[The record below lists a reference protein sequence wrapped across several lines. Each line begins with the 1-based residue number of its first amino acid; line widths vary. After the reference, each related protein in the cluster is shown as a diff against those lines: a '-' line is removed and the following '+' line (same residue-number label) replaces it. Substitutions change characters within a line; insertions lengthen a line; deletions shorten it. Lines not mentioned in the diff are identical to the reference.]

1 VNQSQELELWVG
13 VVRWSCQENAT
24 RGYFTAHNISILD
37 FTAPKQKEDSSW
49 RVEKKERFVSHVGS
63 KLE

>member
-1 VNQSQELELWVG
+1 LELWVG
-13 VVRWSCQENAT
+13 VARRMP
-24 RGYFTAHNISILD
+24 RGVLLQLTIFPFLD